1 MGVRFGSLYSLA
13 ISWGLRQRMK
23 SPSIASRSGCRQ
35 MQQRREWRE
44 KSGGV
49 LEGVEEGE
57 EVEDIEEVRETEEV
71 TEDVGEIDA
80 NGEGS
85 DEIADGAGIG
95 GGSGVWAVT

>member
-1 MGVRFGSLYSLA
+1 
-13 ISWGLRQRMK
+13 
-23 SPSIASRSGCRQ
+23 

-57 EVEDIEEVRETEEV
+57 EAEDIEEVRETEEV

-95 GGSGVWAVT
+95 GAAVVWSVA

>member
-1 MGVRFGSLYSLA
+1 MEVRLASLYSLA
-13 ISWGLRQRMK
+13 ISSGLRQRMK
-23 SPSIASRSGCRQ
+23 SPSMASRSGCRQ
-35 MQQRREWRE
+35 MQQRREWRG

-49 LEGVEEGE
+49 LGGVEEGE

-95 GGSGVWAVT
+95 GAAVVWSVA